1 MKSSEVGV
9 ESWLVVLVFLLGT
22 CLVVLV
28 FLFGICLVVLVFF
41 LGTCQPES
49 KNSTALH
56 TKVSAY
62 VKKYFEKLTHFFLLL
77 FLRSFS
83 DL

>member
-1 MKSSEVGV
+1 MKSSEVGD

-41 LGTCQPES
+41 LERVSLNLKTV
-49 KNSTALH
+49 LH
-56 TKVSAY
+56 Y
-62 VKKYFEKLTHFFLLL
+62 IQKYQ
-77 FLRSFS
+77 RM
-83 DL
+83 